1 MRAPISDHHL
11 VLYIGSGGTVEWHIC
26 NVVSRMG
33 APISDF
39 QYCSWDLVD
48 KECHIHTVLASNCMI
63 GEGTS
68 NMKGCIESKYTV
80 NTVVSALLSLLD
92 NTD

>member
-1 MRAPISDHHL
+1 M
-11 VLYIGSGGTVEWHIC
+11 EWHIR

-39 QYCSWDLVD
+39 QYCSGDLVD

-68 NMKGCIESKYTV
+68 NMKGCIESKCTV
-80 NTVVSALLSLLD
+80 NTVVSELISLLG
-92 NTD
+92 NTDYDELNFCNKK